1 MQGGTKAKL
10 GKRWRFPYPYTTSS
24 YTGPRIGGTF
34 YHAAYDLMTCE
45 AMCDS
50 DAECKGVYHSAT
62 ECFTLHALV
71 ECDTE
76 LSGESYTRNL
86 TAASPHH
93 GGEPVRETWGQL
105 PFRHLTELSCLLTR
119 NQNLMRRA
127 WVGGRVQVALASSSE
142 RDVRLKVRLAP
153 NRSLAA
159 LHIVDWRM
167 ANAGRAEPSTVC
179 TTKPLQCPSDPG
191 VTYCSSDPA
200 PGQCQ
205 TKMPHRP
212 CPPCPPLPNASGS
225 SVSGGEVD
233 GTWPPFTVN
242 VSNAILQ
249 TPPLRGLGSG
259 LGGCGAL
266 EFTLHQLGG
275 APPHKMKGQCHGGV
289 TVLAIAS
296 PLPWSLLEVRPL
308 ATGVPT

>member
-1 MQGGTKAKL
+1 MGWWIIQGGTKAKL

-34 YHAAYDLMTCE
+34 YHAWAYDLLSCE

-127 WVGGRVQVALASSSE
+127 WVGAC
-142 RDVRLKVRLAP
+142 
-153 NRSLAA
+153 RSLWLPAPSA
-159 LHIVDWRM
+159 TCVSRFASLRTAPLPPCTSSTGGWRM
-167 ANAGRAEPSTVC
+167 R
-179 TTKPLQCPSDPG
+179 G
-191 VTYCSSDPA
+191 VRSP
-200 PGQCQ
+200 
-205 TKMPHRP
+205 RP
-212 CPPCPPLPNASGS
+212 CAQPSHCSALL
-225 SVSGGEVD
+225 
-233 GTWPPFTVN
+233 
-242 VSNAILQ
+242 IL
-249 TPPLRGLGSG
+249 
-259 LGGCGAL
+259 A
-266 EFTLHQLGG
+266 
-275 APPHKMKGQCHGGV
+275 
-289 TVLAIAS
+289 
-296 PLPWSLLEVRPL
+296 
-308 ATGVPT
+308 